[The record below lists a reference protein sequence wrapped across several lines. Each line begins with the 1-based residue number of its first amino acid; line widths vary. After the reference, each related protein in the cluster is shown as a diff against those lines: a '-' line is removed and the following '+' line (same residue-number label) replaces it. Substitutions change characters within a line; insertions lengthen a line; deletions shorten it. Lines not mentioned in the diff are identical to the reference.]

1 MLTILQNL
9 FETAKYRLGQ
19 LSPEEVTRYEARK
32 VEEKDEAQC
41 KQCNE
46 FKKWNLNY
54 SPSVRFMRDEI
65 AKIGGNI
72 NASNIICGKCDEMKS
87 GGFHPELGILLCQN
101 KIYSRSHCEDTMT
114 HEMVHAY
121 DHCRFE
127 VDWSDLRHHACS
139 EIRASSLSGEC
150 RMMNEMFK
158 HGFLK
163 FGKGHQECVRRRA
176 ALSVMANPNCKD
188 REMAELVVDQVFD
201 QCFSDTRPFDEI
213 YR

>member
-1 MLTILQNL
+1 MLTIFQNL
-9 FETAKYRLGQ
+9 VDAAKYRFGQ
-19 LSPEEVTRYEARK
+19 LSAEEEAQYNSRLAQ
-32 VEEKDEAQC
+32 EKDGREC

-46 FKKWNLNY
+46 FKDWNLNY
-54 SPSVRFMRDEI
+54 SPTVRFMRDEI

-72 NASNIICGKCDEMKS
+72 NSSNVICGKCDEMKS

-101 KIYSRSHCEDTMT
+101 KIYSRSHCEDTMA

-127 VDWSDLRHHACS
+127 VDWTKLQHHACS

-163 FGKGHQECVRRRA
+163 FGRGHQECVRRRA
-176 ALSVMANPNCKD
+176 TLSVMANPNCKD

-201 QCFSDTRPFDEI
+201 QCFNDTRPFDEI